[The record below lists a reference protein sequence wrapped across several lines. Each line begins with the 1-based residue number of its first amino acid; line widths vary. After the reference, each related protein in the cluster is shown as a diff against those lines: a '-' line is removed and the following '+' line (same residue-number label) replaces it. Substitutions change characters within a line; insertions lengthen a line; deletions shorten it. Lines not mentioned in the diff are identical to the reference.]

1 MFPSIENQ
9 CFDTYSSPW
18 EKVVKCCPGDKKYA
32 IVALF
37 LANQG
42 LLRLLL
48 GSYYPILSSS
58 CITVFLSTS
67 PRETSR
73 FSEKNKIT
81 VTLGT
86 SN

>member
-18 EKVVKCCPGDKKYA
+18 DKVVKCCPGGKKYA

-48 GSYYPILSSS
+48 GSYYP
-58 CITVFLSTS
+58 TY
-67 PRETSR
+67 
-73 FSEKNKIT
+73 
-81 VTLGT
+81 
-86 SN
+86 